1 FSEEKKEGSTY
12 LYTDAICRL
21 HAYYFGDGCEATRAT
36 WKHLEAAGFS
46 DLQLRHI
53 QAPLFFMIKPH
64 IVGYAAN
71 LFFMLKP
78 HMVGYS
84 VK

>member
-1 FSEEKKEGSTY
+1 MLY
-12 LYTDAICRL
+12 LYVFR
-21 HAYYFGDGCEATRAT
+21 YYFGDGCETTRST
-36 WKHLEAAGFS
+36 WKHLDAAGFS

-64 IVGYAAN
+64 IVGYA
-71 LFFMLKP
+71 
-78 HMVGYS
+78 

>member
-1 FSEEKKEGSTY
+1 MEYWNACNKAYEHYRIRKSMLY
-12 LYTDAICRL
+12 LYVFR
-21 HAYYFGDGCEATRAT
+21 YYFGDGCETTRST
-36 WKHLEAAGFS
+36 WKHLETAGFS

-64 IVGYAAN
+64 IVGYA
-71 LFFMLKP
+71 
-78 HMVGYS
+78 